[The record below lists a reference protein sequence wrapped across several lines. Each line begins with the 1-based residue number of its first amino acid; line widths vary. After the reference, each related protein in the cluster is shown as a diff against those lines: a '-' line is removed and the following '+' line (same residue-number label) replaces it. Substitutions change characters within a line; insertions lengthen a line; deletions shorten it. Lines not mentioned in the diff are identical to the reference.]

1 MNKTV
6 GVSLIS
12 FLVLL
17 SGYASAD
24 TKFTNQKNVSAFE
37 PHFFT
42 TLGWM
47 SWGNYNEGASST
59 LVDDT
64 LLSGIPSSLTF
75 GSARES
81 TLVSGI
87 GMRPTER
94 WSFEFRLNGL
104 PQSDYSIGVPFSEG
118 PSDLI
123 VAGNTH
129 GWNAK
134 LAAEYAI
141 PLGSW
146 GLKAAARAGFSQSK
160 IKVVGTLRS
169 TDPDSIVNPIIER
182 TSTTWRDPF
191 LGVGLR
197 IPFSRRN
204 DNWEMSVMFTRVF
217 TDEESVNQSLSTQM
231 VYNFK

>member
-1 MNKTV
+1 MGKTV

-12 FLVLL
+12 ILVLL
-17 SGYASAD
+17 SGYSAAD
-24 TKFTNQKNVSAFE
+24 TNSTNQKNVSGFE

-42 TLGWM
+42 TLGWI
-47 SWGNYNEGASST
+47 SWGNYNEGASSS
-59 LVDDT
+59 LVDDA
-64 LLSGIPSSLTF
+64 LQSGAPSSLTF
-75 GSARES
+75 NSAREA
-81 TLVSGI
+81 TLVSGV

-94 WSFEFRLNGL
+94 WSFEFRLNAL
-104 PQSDYSIGVPFSEG
+104 PQSDYAVGSPFSEET
-118 PSDLI
+118 SDI
-123 VAGNTH
+123 VVEGNTL

-146 GLKAAARAGFSQSK
+146 GWKAATRAGFSQSK
-160 IKVVGTLRS
+160 IKVVGTRKS
-169 TDPDSIVNPIIER
+169 TGPDSTVDPVTAR

-197 IPFSRRN
+197 IPFSD
-204 DNWEMSVMFTRVF
+204 DNWEVSVMFTRIF
-217 TDEESVNQSLSTQM
+217 TDEESVNQSLSAQM